1 MCALKNNYVIS
12 LRPVNAFPA
21 MKQNFMEE
29 LKIIKIGGNI
39 LDKPTQLQ
47 RFLSDF
53 ASLSG
58 AKILVHGG
66 GKIASTIGER
76 LGIIPQYVHGRRI
89 TDAQTLEL
97 VTMVYGGLINKQ
109 VVAQLQ
115 ALNCNA
121 LGLTGADANTI
132 LASKRPVREVDFG
145 YAGDVAGS
153 RSINVE
159 VLKGLVTLGITPVFA
174 PLTHDGDGNLLN
186 TNADTIAS
194 VLATALAPHYE
205 VKLIYCFEK
214 KGVLQ
219 DATDNSSVISL
230 IDLAKFEELKETGV
244 VSEGM
249 IPKLDN
255 AFAAL
260 GKGVQAVQI
269 GDAAEINDIVAG
281 GKAGTLIRL

>member
-1 MCALKNNYVIS
+1 M
-12 LRPVNAFPA
+12 
-21 MKQNFMEE
+21 QE
-29 LKIIKIGGNI
+29 LNIIKIGGNI
-39 LDKPTQLQ
+39 LDKPTQLY

-53 ASLSG
+53 ASLPG

-66 GKIASTIGER
+66 GKIASTIGQR
-76 LGIIPQYVHGRRI
+76 LGIMPKYVEGRRI
-89 TDAQTLEL
+89 TDAETLEL
-97 VTMVYGGLINKQ
+97 VIMVYGGLINKQ

-115 ALNCNA
+115 ALHCNA
-121 LGLTGADANTI
+121 MGLSGADANTI
-132 LASKRPVREVDFG
+132 LASKRPVREIDYGF
-145 YAGDVAGS
+145 AGDVAGN
-153 RSINVE
+153 RSINAE
-159 VLKGLVTLGITPVFA
+159 VLHGLLELDITPVFA

-194 VLATALAPHYE
+194 VLATALASLYQ

-219 DATDNSSVISL
+219 DAADDYSVIPK
-230 IDLAKFEELKETGV
+230 IDKAKFMGLKETGV
-244 VSEGM
+244 VTAGM

-260 GKGVQAVQI
+260 GQGVHAVQI

-281 GKAGTLIRL
+281 GKAGTLITL